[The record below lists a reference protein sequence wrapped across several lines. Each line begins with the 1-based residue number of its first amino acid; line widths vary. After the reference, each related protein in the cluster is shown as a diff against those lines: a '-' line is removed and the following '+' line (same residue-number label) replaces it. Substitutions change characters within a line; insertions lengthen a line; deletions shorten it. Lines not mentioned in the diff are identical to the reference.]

1 MGCPK
6 IIDVEYYDMEREEER
21 INRQMRVLINTRSE
35 ERKRRAEREAWEAER
50 AAQQEA
56 RAERERK
63 QDRDRNAVH
72 SVVSALFIGGLFW
85 AASAGLIA
93 PVIAFPAVCIGF
105 AYFGGRVA
113 NTVRLCKGREHR

>member
-6 IIDVEYYDMEREEER
+6 IVYDVDFYDMDDDRVS
-21 INRQMRVLINTRSE
+21 RQMRVLVNTHSE
-35 ERKRRAEREAWEAER
+35 QRRRTTER
-50 AAQQEA
+50 AAKEAEKTARIEA

-113 NTVRLCKGREHR
+113 NTVRLCKGRERR